1 MPTGLKVPVRVS
13 QSGGAAIETSEPE
26 QLKKMLFL
34 ALSEG
39 DDDNPFQLLG
49 LPGNL
54 IFQVQG
60 SAFRGKAERALNN
73 VLAKFADR
81 ISLRPD
87 EPIKFEEKGDGEI
100 EMSFEYI
107 DLLTDKVEDFRAR
120 FLR

>member
-1 MPTGLKVPVRVS
+1 MPTGLKIPVRVS
-13 QSGGAAIETSEPE
+13 QSGGAAIERSEPE
-26 QLKKMLFL
+26 QLKKMLIL

-39 DDDNPFQLLG
+39 DDDNPFQDLG
-49 LPGNL
+49 IPGNL

-60 SAFRGKAERALNN
+60 AGFRGKAERALNN

-81 ISLRPD
+81 IRLRPD
-87 EPIKFEEKGDGEI
+87 EPIKFEQLGEGEI

-120 FLR
+120 FTR